1 MYLVYLNPFQGDTG
15 PPGPPGRRGKAGRRG
30 RTGSP
35 GDAKV
40 GILQKDDKCNEENT
54 GLLRFNSTSSMKKLL
69 FCDGENWKVSEE
81 FVCEGPGLL
90 WSVISDNSLLSAHVC
105 SASL

>member
-1 MYLVYLNPFQGDTG
+1 MCRHDAPFKEHSIQVASMQYFCDMYLLYLNPFQGDTG

-30 RTGSP
+30 HTGSP

-40 GILQKDDKCNEENT
+40 GILRKDDKCNEENT

-81 FVCEGPGLL
+81 FVC
-90 WSVISDNSLLSAHVC
+90 V
-105 SASL
+105 